1 MFTTRIQFQLACVLI
16 GYLIDIFYITVS
28 VSQVLIRN
36 DKQIL
41 LELKHVPV
49 SIILLEF
56 EFAKLSTTE

>member
-28 VSQVLIRN
+28 VSQVLIQN
-36 DKQIL
+36 DEQIL